1 MNGHPAAAQHLA
13 ELDARFESH
22 LASLRERA
30 ASARDAVQNS
40 VASLDEAAGPRH
52 AAPPPAAQAP
62 APWDSNMTLEEPP
75 PYVPPAPHQY
85 AENAL
90 IPDVPLVHKD
100 ESLTTLDL
108 DDDGIPLWQD

>member
-13 ELDARFESH
+13 ELDERFESH

-30 ASARDAVQNS
+30 AAARDAVQNR
-40 VASLDEAAGPRH
+40 VASLDAAMGPRGG
-52 AAPPPAAQAP
+52 PELSPGS
-62 APWDSNMTLEEPP
+62 APWNSDMTIEEPP
-75 PYVPPAPHQY
+75 PYVAPAPHQY

-90 IPDVPLVHKD
+90 IPDAPLISKED
-100 ESLTTLDL
+100 PLSKLDV

>member
-30 ASARDAVQNS
+30 AAARDAAQNS
-40 VASLDEAAGPRH
+40 VAALDEAAGPRH
-52 AAPPPAAQAP
+52 AAPPPAASAP
-62 APWDSNMTLEEPP
+62 APWDSDMTLEEPP

-90 IPDVPLVHKD
+90 IPDVPLVHKE

>member
-1 MNGHPAAAQHLA
+1 
-13 ELDARFESH
+13 
-22 LASLRERA
+22 
-30 ASARDAVQNS
+30 
-40 VASLDEAAGPRH
+40 
-52 AAPPPAAQAP
+52 
-62 APWDSNMTLEEPP
+62 MTLEEPP

-90 IPDVPLVHKD
+90 IPDVPLVHKE

>member
-13 ELDARFESH
+13 ELDERFESH

-30 ASARDAVQNS
+30 AAARDAVQNN
-40 VASLDEAAGPRH
+40 VASLDEAMGPRGG
-52 AAPPPAAQAP
+52 PPPSES
-62 APWDSNMTLEEPP
+62 APWNSDMTIEEPP
-75 PYVPPAPHQY
+75 PYVAPAPHQY

-90 IPDVPLVHKD
+90 IPDAPLIHK
-100 ESLTTLDL
+100 EEPLSTLDL